1 MMSMYMIGAGKD
13 VFIRDTYIN
22 VFITTYASSNN

>member
-1 MMSMYMIGAGKD
+1 MYMIGAGKD

-22 VFITTYASSNN
+22 VFITTYAFSNN